1 MEIYEIVNM
10 YNSTLIEDFI
20 LRIKQTFIEYW
31 GFLCVLVRL
40 GHCRQKCVLVFSH
53 CLCCALKT

>member
-20 LRIKQTFIEYW
+20 LRIKQTFIEYL
-31 GFLCVLVRL
+31 GFCVFVRL

-53 CLCCALKT
+53 CPSVSVVL